1 MCLRRLLARLFRRP
15 SPPVAAPSPIETYR
29 RACEST
35 KARLDQAD
43 LDFGRRVA
51 TAQADIQAKRI
62 RLDVDPRRDPRRLD
76 ARPELLDGLRRA
88 VAEGNADRAEG
99 LFYRMPHRD
108 QEGLLEVLRKSFGP
122 TFALRGPREPA
133 PFWLAGDLLE
143 DGLTY
148 ELVDEP
154 PRRIR

>member
-1 MCLRRLLARLFRRP
+1 MCLRRLLARLFLRP

-29 RACEST
+29 QACEST

-43 LDFGRRVA
+43 LEFGRRVA
-51 TAQADIQAKRI
+51 TVQADIQAKRI
-62 RLDVDPRRDPRRLD
+62 QLGIQRRLGL
-76 ARPELLDGLRRA
+76 RPELLDGLRRA

-108 QEGLLEVLRKSFGP
+108 QEALLDVLRKSFGP
-122 TFALRGPREPA
+122 TFALAGPREPA

-143 DGLTY
+143 EGLTY